1 MRMILNQPVALADNT
16 TMDRSKFGLDLT
28 LQDLEPLR
36 VPMTDEEVEEKYE
49 SIRERS
55 GVLTIMGTEYRAQ
68 LSDIVDIKE
77 LGRGSF
83 GVVRKA
89 HFKQTKTL
97 MAVKIIPITGNAENN
112 KRTVMDMDVITR
124 SHNCPN
130 IVRCYGCFVFES
142 EVRICMELMSMCLD
156 KLLKLAIRF
165 PENIVANITKSVLL
179 ALEYLKEK
187 ENIMHRDIKPSNIL
201 IDHSGTIKL
210 CDFGIAGRLID
221 SRRAE
226 TNTKGCTAYLAPERV
241 ASSDCE
247 YGVRADVWSLG
258 ITLIE
263 LAKGTHPYDGCATD
277 FELLTKIINDPPP
290 RLTPAQHFS
299 QTFSLFI
306 ARCLVKRPI
315 DRPNYYE
322 LLQDPF
328 IKGNMTDTV
337 SVAKWFSA
345 LCA

>member
-1 MRMILNQPVALADNT
+1 MILNHPVALADNT
-16 TMDRSKFGLDLT
+16 TMDRSRFGLDLT
-28 LQDLEPLR
+28 LQDLELSR

-49 SIRERS
+49 SIRGRS
-55 GVLTIMGTEYRAQ
+55 GVLTIMGIEYKAQ
-68 LSDIVDIKE
+68 LSDIVDVKE

-89 HFKQTKTL
+89 RFKQTKTL

-112 KRTVMDMDVITR
+112 KRTVMDMDVIIR

-130 IVRCYGCFVFES
+130 IVRCYGCFVFEH
-142 EVRICMELMSMCLD
+142 
-156 KLLKLAIRF
+156 
-165 PENIVANITKSVLL
+165 
-179 ALEYLKEK
+179 
-187 ENIMHRDIKPSNIL
+187 IMHRDVKPSNIL

-263 LAKGTHPYDGCATD
+263 LAKGTHPYEGCSTD

-290 RLTPAQHFS
+290 RLSPAQHFS
-299 QTFSLFI
+299 QTFSVFI
-306 ARCLVKRPI
+306 ARCLMKRPI
-315 DRPNYYE
+315 DRPNYHE
-322 LLQDPF
+322 LLEDPF
-328 IKGNMTDTV
+328 IRGNTTDTAA
-337 SVAKWFSA
+337 VAKWYSS
-345 LCA
+345 LCV